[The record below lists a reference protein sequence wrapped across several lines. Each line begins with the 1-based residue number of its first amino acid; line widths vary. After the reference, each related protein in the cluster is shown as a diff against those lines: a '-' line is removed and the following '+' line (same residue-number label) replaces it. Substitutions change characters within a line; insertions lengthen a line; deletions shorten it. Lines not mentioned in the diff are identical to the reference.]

1 MKSKKKN
8 YVKKIRKSAR
18 LEAMNSM
25 NECYVMKLLKK
36 SKNKKKLHKSA
47 HLEAMKEY
55 Q

>member
-1 MKSKKKN
+1 MKSKKK
-8 YVKKIRKSAR
+8 KLRKSAC

-36 SKNKKKLHKSA
+36 SKNKKKLRKSA